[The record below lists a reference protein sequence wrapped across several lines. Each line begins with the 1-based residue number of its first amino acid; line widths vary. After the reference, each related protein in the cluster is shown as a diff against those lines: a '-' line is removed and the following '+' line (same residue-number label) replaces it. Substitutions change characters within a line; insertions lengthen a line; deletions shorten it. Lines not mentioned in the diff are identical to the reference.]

1 MRETSDIIANINA
14 LLDRLSRIIASEG
27 WEGDLNPAQTAA
39 LNYLARANRFSRS
52 PSVVAEYL
60 GATRGTVSQTLKAL
74 HRKGLV
80 EESPN
85 PTDKRSISYRLTKS
99 GEELVGR
106 KRQLYE
112 VLDAL
117 SEKDRSD
124 LEAQLGQVVSTA
136 LKKRGLT
143 TFGACKSCKHHLVTE
158 KGIHCALLD
167 LPLRPE
173 ETEQI
178 CVEQTVL

>member
-1 MRETSDIIANINA
+1 MPLDTNANINA
-14 LLDRLSRIIASEG
+14 LLDRLSRIVASDD

-39 LNYLARANRFSRS
+39 LSYLSRANKFSRS

-85 PTDKRSISYRLTKS
+85 PTDKRSISYKLTRT
-99 GEELVGR
+99 GEALVNQR
-106 KRQLYE
+106 RQLHV

-117 SEKDRSD
+117 PEKDRTV
-124 LEAQLGQVVSTA
+124 LETQLGQMVSTA
-136 LKKRGLT
+136 LKLRGLK
-143 TFGACKSCKHHLVTE
+143 TFGACKSCKHHQTNGAQLY
-158 KGIHCALLD
+158 CALLE
-167 LPLRPE
+167 LPLRHE
-173 ETEQI
+173 EADQI
-178 CVEQTVL
+178 CVEQIPL